1 MRLLFLSQGFIPGIM
16 IPLPRES
23 PSHYPHPLFIPFIM
37 VPVLIDFSFQTDML
51 ACMIAKIRNLLDLW
65 DLTPEP

>member
-16 IPLPRES
+16 IPLPPES
-23 PSHYPHPLFIPFIM
+23 PSHYPYPLFIPFIM

-51 ACMIAKIRNLLDLW
+51 GCIIAKIHNHLDLW
-65 DLTPEP
+65 DLRPKP